1 MVDHAVTACCVY
13 ETAAAAQ
20 GLVVRDITEIFI
32 DWNFM
37 PVASS
42 NKVDLGPS
50 SGVRM
55 VRVRVPMR
63 DGVGLNVAVYLPRAA
78 KAGVPAVVELTPYTI
93 ENAHAEGQ
101 YFPGRGFAYV
111 VADVRGRGDS
121 EGEFLPAV
129 NDAQDG
135 YDLID
140 WIAQQ
145 PWSDGRVVLYGG
157 SYTGQNQWL
166 MLGTGHPAIKAAS
179 PAAAYA
185 PAIDVPRGGVPIFYE
200 AKWRGMVW
208 GKANYALS
216 GGDNGL
222 WVQEINA
229 AIDEGRPVWTA
240 AESFGVPYDAQLAA
254 FLETPDVGSAWV
266 RSYASDEQVASITA
280 PVLTVSGT
288 HDDCLPGTLHHWDRF
303 EHLAPEKT
311 RASSRLLIG
320 PWDHA
325 GTDSGHNVVGD
336 LHFAA
341 AAKVNL
347 RALRTDWFRHVLYG
361 EPEPELLSNRV
372 VYYVAGA
379 EEWRS
384 AGALADATTSTTALY
399 PVSTT
404 GPNDVFHSGWLAN
417 EPGDGPDYNARLDP
431 ADPRTRRLELEP
443 RPGAA
448 PDNPLFS
455 LAYNSLLM
463 TQGGNDPTNQ
473 LFTVSLEGEGVVY
486 HSAAFAEPVTVT
498 GKPALRLRVIPDAED
513 ADLSILLH
521 EVRPDGQTIFLS
533 SDLIR
538 LSRRNRGGEPQPLV
552 PREEN
557 EVDITDF
564 RFCARQLGRGSR
576 LRLTV
581 RAAWSP
587 LILPGSD
594 GLTLHPVVTLAL
606 VHRAAQPAV
615 LTLPLGKAG

>member
-1 MVDHAVTACCVY
+1 
-13 ETAAAAQ
+13 
-20 GLVVRDITEIFI
+20 
-32 DWNFM
+32 M
-37 PVASS
+37 PVSS
-42 NKVDLGPS
+42 STHVDLGPS
-50 SGVRM
+50 HGVRLT
-55 VRVRVPMR
+55 RNRVPMR
-63 DGVGLNVAVYLPRAA
+63 DGVGLNAAVYRPRAA

-93 ENAHAEGQ
+93 ETAHAEGQ

-121 EGEFLPAV
+121 EGEFVPTV

-135 YDLID
+135 YDLIE
-140 WIAQQ
+140 WITQQ
-145 PWSDGRVVLYGG
+145 PWSDGCVVLYGG

-166 MLGTGHPAIKAAS
+166 MLGTGHPAIAAAS
-179 PAAAYA
+179 PAAAFA
-185 PAIDVPRGGVPIFYE
+185 TAIDIPRGGIPNFYD
-200 AKWRGMVW
+200 AKWRGLVW
-208 GKANYALS
+208 GKALYATS
-216 GGDNGL
+216 GADNGL
-222 WVQEINA
+222 WVQEIND

-240 AESFGVPYDAQLAA
+240 GEAFGVPHDAPLRA
-254 FLETPDVGSAWV
+254 FMETPDLGPAWDG
-266 RSYASDEQVASITA
+266 YCASDDEVARITA

-288 HDDCLPGTLHHWDRF
+288 HDDCLSGTLHHWGRF
-303 EHLAPEKT
+303 EQLAPEGT
-311 RASSRLLIG
+311 RAASRLLIG

-336 LHFAA
+336 LHFADA
-341 AAKVNL
+341 ARVDL

-361 EPEPELLSNRV
+361 EPEPGLLTDRV

-384 AGALADATTSTTALY
+384 AATLAAATTATTDRFL
-399 PVSTT
+399 VSTS
-404 GPNDVFHSGWLAN
+404 GPNDVFHSGWLAT
-417 EPGDGPDYNARLDP
+417 EPGDGPDYSVRLDP
-431 ADPRTRRLELEP
+431 ADERTRRLEMEP

-448 PDNPLFS
+448 PDNPLFP

-473 LFTVSLEGEGVVY
+473 LFTVSLDGDGVIY
-486 HSAAFAEPVTVT
+486 HSAPFTEPVTVT
-498 GKPALRLRVIPDAED
+498 GKPALRLRVIPDAAD

-538 LSRRNRGGEPQPLV
+538 LSLRDRGGDPQPLR
-552 PREEN
+552 PGEEN

-564 RFCARQLGRGSR
+564 RFCSREIGRGSR

-587 LILPGSD
+587 LILPASD
-594 GLTLHPVVTLAL
+594 GLTSHPVVTLAL
-606 VHRAAQPAV
+606 VHRATDPAA
-615 LTLPLGKAG
+615 LTLPLGTDE